1 MERKSWELTPEQRN
15 EMENIFEY
23 NKYVYQQQEH
33 FIIIMNYIDNIINE
47 MLENGEISEY
57 GEFRARIK
65 SPKSALKNDPVK
77 ALDDVFGMEIITAT
91 EFEYEKIMK
100 ELEEFMTVQKSKDH
114 NKKNGYKAKHRMMTL
129 MRDKLE
135 ILGIPNS
142 KFEEIPM
149 IEFQFKTF
157 QTLMQV
163 ETGTAKHSDYK
174 NEDMAA
180 IQEKYDKYG
189 CDPYELPTMWVSK
202 GGKMVMLTPDEA
214 MKKIYPLL
222 KPRDRKKGVEK

>member
-1 MERKSWELTPEQRN
+1 MERKSWELTPQQRN

-23 NKYVYQQQEH
+23 NKYIYQQQEY

-65 SPKSALKNDPVK
+65 SPKSALRNDPVK

-135 ILGIPNS
+135 LLGIPNG

-174 NEDMAA
+174 NEDMDA